1 MTLIL
6 DSWSMQSFTQ
16 RHFFSE
22 AMDKERENMIWT
34 SDVRQTGYGHTERG
48 TLRMLLMRIL
58 IIYFTNGIINT
69 KVSNKI
75 EFYS

>member
-16 RHFFSE
+16 RHFYSE

-34 SDVRQTGYGHTERG
+34 SDVRQTGYGHFTHAINEN
-48 TLRMLLMRIL
+48 LDHIL
-58 IIYFTNGIINT
+58 HKWNN
-69 KVSNKI
+69 
-75 EFYS
+75 